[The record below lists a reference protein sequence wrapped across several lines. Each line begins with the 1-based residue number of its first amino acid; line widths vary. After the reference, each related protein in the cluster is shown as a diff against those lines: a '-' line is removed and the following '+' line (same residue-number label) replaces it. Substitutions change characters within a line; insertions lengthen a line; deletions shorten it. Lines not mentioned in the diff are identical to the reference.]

1 MKASI
6 LNTESMSMWPP
17 NLGRLIP
24 DCGSWILLACEV
36 QHDTEVGGH
45 LFMPVPTNLPKLGG
59 SLIANR
65 ATSHTGLRGIPHY
78 GNWGPVMWTIVPATF
93 QSKKY
98 LEVKSEVKRS
108 TSSKHKEPKP

>member
-1 MKASI
+1 
-6 LNTESMSMWPP
+6 
-17 NLGRLIP
+17 
-24 DCGSWILLACEV
+24 
-36 QHDTEVGGH
+36 
-45 LFMPVPTNLPKLGG
+45 MPVPTNLPKLGG